1 MCSTKTCISAV
12 VWLFATLLVPFSASA
27 QNTRY
32 KMIDL
37 GTFGGPDS
45 AFPGPFPVA
54 ADVNDRGVAA
64 GLAALPIP
72 DPFCMFDCFLAHAF
86 KWQNGMKTDLGT
98 LSGGN
103 FSAAGWIT
111 ANGLVIGG
119 STNGLMD
126 PILGIPENHGV
137 LWTEDNQILDLG
149 TLGGGLSF
157 PNDVNN
163 RNQIVGFSTTTT
175 PDPFSFN
182 GVQVRAF
189 LWENGVMSDLGT
201 LGGPDASAFFINNHG
216 QIAGFSYT
224 NSTPNLST
232 GIPTLHIALW
242 ENGTIKDLGSLG
254 GLGSIATTFNANE
267 GFTVEINGMNE
278 RGDIVGT
285 SPLTGDQMH
294 HAFLWNGSLMDLGT
308 LGGNNS
314 RGWWVSNSGL
324 VVGNADFSPQ
334 STNHHAF
341 RWKNGVMTDLGTL
354 GPCLNSTAFAV
365 NSKGQAVGD
374 TGDCPGGG
382 GGPSFYSENGEPMVD
397 INTLV
402 LPSSDIEVVDAIYIT
417 DKGEV
422 AGAAMLPN
430 GDFHAVL
437 LVPASAEEIAAANAL
452 GAPRSAVATV
462 HTPIRN
468 SESSVSGG
476 RNRSINIFRQR
487 QRIP

>member
-1 MCSTKTCISAV
+1 MNSRSLAWITKIM
-12 VWLFATLLVPFSASA
+12 LFAVLVLPVPLAG
-27 QNTRY
+27 QQIRY
-32 KMIDL
+32 KIVDL
-37 GTFGGPDS
+37 GTFEGPDS
-45 AFPGPFPVA
+45 AFPGPKPVA

-98 LSGGN
+98 LPGGN

-137 LWTEDNQILDLG
+137 LWTEDNQIMDLG

-163 RNQIVGFSTTTT
+163 LNQIVGFSTNTT
-175 PDPFSFN
+175 PDPFSFP

-189 LWENGVMSDLGT
+189 LWENGGIRDLGT
-201 LGGPDASAFFINNHG
+201 LGGGPAAAALFINNHG
-216 QIAGFSYT
+216 QIAGFSYI
-224 NSTPNLST
+224 SPTPNPST
-232 GIPTLHIALW
+232 GIPTLHPVLW

-267 GFTVEINGMNE
+267 GYTVEINGMNE
-278 RGDIVGT
+278 RGEIVGT
-285 SPLTGDQMH
+285 SPLEGDQMH

-308 LGGNNS
+308 LGGDNS
-314 RGWWVSNSGL
+314 QGWWVSNSGL
-324 VVGNADFSPQ
+324 VVGRADFSPE
-334 STNHHAF
+334 STAHHAF
-341 RWKNGVMTDLGTL
+341 LWKNGVMTDLGTL
-354 GPCLNSTAFAV
+354 GPCLNSTAFVV
-365 NSKGQAVGD
+365 NSKGQVVGD

-382 GGPSFYSENGEPMVD
+382 GGPSFYSENGQPMVD

-402 LPSSDIEVVDAIYIT
+402 LPGSDIEVVDAIYIN
-417 DKGEV
+417 DKGEI
-422 AGAAMLPN
+422 AGGGYLPN

-437 LVPASAEEIAAANAL
+437 LVPASADEIAAANAL
-452 GAPRSAVATV
+452 NAPQASTHA
-462 HTPIRN
+462 PIKNLEDSTSR
-468 SESSVSGG
+468 G
-476 RNRSINIFRQR
+476 RGRMLMPNRFLRMHSQ
-487 QRIP
+487 P